1 MVSTFNSP
9 LGRYSPVIQTIDG
22 ATGLFLTVKG
32 EPPLGRTTP
41 KLPAGSRASLAA
53 LGLSAPV
60 MDLAAELRPL
70 QMADKQLESF
80 RRGAAGV
87 DPHFRLKDGLLYRIT
102 DAGDRVVVPES
113 LVEQLISEYHDH
125 TGHLGIK
132 RTLHRLGQRYWFPK
146 MEKRIANYVN
156 ECDTC
161 QRTKVDHS
169 VTSGLL
175 RPIPMSAIPWRDIA
189 MDFLTELPTCD
200 GLCTLLVVVDR
211 FSKMLHLVPLGS
223 KTEAPDVAEAYF

>member
-70 QMADKQLESF
+70 QMKDKQLESF
-80 RRGAAGV
+80 WCGAAGV
-87 DPHFRLKDGLLYRIT
+87 DPHFRLKDGLLYRVT
-102 DAGDRVVVPES
+102 DAGD
-113 LVEQLISEYHDH
+113 
-125 TGHLGIK
+125 
-132 RTLHRLGQRYWFPK
+132 
-146 MEKRIANYVN
+146 
-156 ECDTC
+156 
-161 QRTKVDHS
+161 
-169 VTSGLL
+169 
-175 RPIPMSAIPWRDIA
+175 
-189 MDFLTELPTCD
+189 
-200 GLCTLLVVVDR
+200 
-211 FSKMLHLVPLGS
+211 
-223 KTEAPDVAEAYF
+223 